1 MPQSV
6 NIFDPLLGQPNK
18 SNAPAA
24 RFITVALAGNPNA
37 GKTSLFNVLTAP
49 TGGRRQHVGN
59 WPGVTVEKREGRY
72 EYGGAEVR
80 VVDLP
85 GTYSLGSYSL
95 DEVVARDYLMGG
107 EADVVVNVVDASNLE
122 RNLYLTTQLL
132 EMGANVVVALN
143 MYDVAEKN
151 LRLDADQIS
160 KLLGVPVVPTVG
172 TTGRGATQL
181 MAAVAA
187 AANRR
192 RLKPRLRINYGH
204 EIEAHVERLCGELAA
219 LEELPPGISR
229 RWLALKLLEGDEK
242 IISLVSG
249 KRTGEA
255 VVHEAEAAAEHL
267 TGVIGDDAAV
277 AVADY
282 RYGFIAG
289 LMRGV
294 VRPRGPSPGR
304 LTVSDKIDAVVTNR
318 FVGIPIFLA
327 VAFGLFELTFKT
339 AQPVANAFGLALN
352 WFGGHVAAWG
362 ANAPPLLIS
371 FLVDGVLG
379 GAGSVLVFVPNIF
392 FLFIAIAVLEDSGYM
407 ARAAFILDELMHK
420 LSLHGRSF
428 IPLIL
433 GFGCNVPAVMATRTL
448 ETRRERMITIMV
460 IPLMSC
466 SARLPIYVLF
476 AGAFFAGRQG
486 LVVWSL
492 YTLGIVLA
500 LAAAKLFSKVLFPG
514 ESAHFVMELPPY
526 RVPTLRGALLH
537 AWERTREFVKRA
549 GGIIL
554 AASILLWGLANL
566 PPGVPYASAES
577 LLGRLG
583 ATIAPALRPAGFGAW
598 GPAVALVAGIMAKEA
613 VVSTLGVLYGA
624 GREGLATALRT
635 VFTPL
640 SAYAFMVMSL
650 IYIPCVATVAV
661 IRRETGSWR
670 WTLFAAGYTIALG
683 WVTATLVYQ
692 VGRLL
697 GLG

>member
-1 MPQSV
+1 MSQRV
-6 NIFDPLLGQPNK
+6 NIFNPLLGQPNK
-18 SNAPAA
+18 SDPTGA
-24 RFITVALAGNPNA
+24 RYVTVALAGNPNA

-49 TGGRRQHVGN
+49 MGGGRQHVGN

-72 EYGGAEVR
+72 DYGGAEVR

-132 EMGANVVVALN
+132 EMGANVVIALN
-143 MYDVAEKN
+143 MYDVAEKR
-151 LRLDADQIS
+151 LRLNVEQVS

-172 TTGRGATQL
+172 TSGRGAAQL
-181 MAAVAA
+181 KATVAAVA
-187 AANRR
+187 NRKR
-192 RLKPRLRINYGH
+192 RKPSLRINYGH
-204 EIEAHVERLCGELAA
+204 EIEPHVERLCVELAT
-219 LEELPPGISR
+219 LEELPPRISR

-242 IISLVSG
+242 IMSLVNG
-249 KRTGEA
+249 KRGGEVVTGEA
-255 VVHEAEAAAEHL
+255 AAAAAHL
-267 TGVIGDDAAV
+267 NSVIGDDAAV
-277 AVADY
+277 AIADY

-289 LMRGV
+289 LMRDV
-294 VRPRGPSPGR
+294 VRPREPSPGR

-327 VAFGLFELTFKT
+327 LAFGLFELTFK
-339 AQPVANAFGLALN
+339 AAEPVADALGLTLN
-352 WFGGHVAAWG
+352 WFGEQVASWG
-362 ANAPPLLIS
+362 SNAPPLLIS

-392 FLFIAIAVLEDSGYM
+392 FLFVAIAVLEDSGYM

-492 YTLGIVLA
+492 YALGIALA

-526 RVPTLRGALLH
+526 RAPTLRGALLH
-537 AWERTREFVKRA
+537 AWERTGEFVKRA

-566 PPGVPYASAES
+566 PPGVPYASGES
-577 LLGRLG
+577 LLGQLG
-583 ATIAPALRPAGFGAW
+583 AAVAPAFRPAGFGEW
-598 GPAVALVAGIMAKEA
+598 EPAVALIAGIMAKEA

-624 GREGLATALRT
+624 GREGLATALQN

-650 IYIPCVATVAV
+650 IYIPCAATVAV

-670 WTLFAAGYTIALG
+670 WTLFAAGYTIVLG
-683 WVTATLVYQ
+683 WVMATLIYQ
-692 VGRLL
+692 GGRLL

>member
-1 MPQSV
+1 M
-6 NIFDPLLGQPNK
+6 
-18 SNAPAA
+18 
-24 RFITVALAGNPNA
+24 AGNPNA

-49 TGGRRQHVGN
+49 LGGHRQHVGN

-72 EYGGAEVR
+72 DYAGAEVR

-95 DEVVARDYLMGG
+95 DEVIARDYLMAG

-132 EMGANVVVALN
+132 EMGVNVVVALN

-151 LRLDADQIS
+151 LRLDAEQIS
-160 KLLGVPVVPTVG
+160 NLLGVPVVPTVG
-172 TTGRGATQL
+172 TTGRGAVQL
-181 MAAVAA
+181 KAAVAA
-187 AANRR
+187 AANARR
-192 RLKPRLRINYGH
+192 QKNPLRINYGH
-204 EIEAHVERLCGELAA
+204 EIEPHVEKLCADLAA

-242 IISLVSG
+242 IVSLVNG
-249 KRTGEA
+249 KRAGESVA
-255 VVHEAEAAAEHL
+255 REAEAAADHL
-267 TGVIGDDAAV
+267 RGVIGDDAAV

-289 LMRGV
+289 LMRDV
-294 VRPRGPSPGR
+294 ARPRGPSPAR
-304 LTVSDKIDAVVTNR
+304 LTVSDRIDAVVTNR
-318 FVGIPIFLA
+318 FAGIPIFLA
-327 VAFGLFELTFKT
+327 LAFGLFELTFKI
-339 AQPVANAFGLALN
+339 AAPVADALELGLSRLGAQ
-352 WFGGHVAAWG
+352 VTSWG
-362 ANAPPLLIS
+362 ANAPPLLVS
-371 FLVDGVLG
+371 FVVDGVLG
-379 GAGSVLVFVPNIF
+379 GVGSVLVFVPNIF
-392 FLFIAIAVLEDSGYM
+392 FLFVAIAVLEDSGYM
-407 ARAAFILDELMHK
+407 ARAAFILDEFMHR

-476 AGAFFAGRQG
+476 AGAFFTGRRG

-492 YTLGIVLA
+492 YALGIALA
-500 LAAAKLFSKVLFPG
+500 LAAAKVFSKVLFPG

-526 RVPTLRGALLH
+526 RAPTLRGALLH
-537 AWERTREFVKRA
+537 AWERTSEFVKRA

-566 PPGVPYASAES
+566 PPGVPYASRDS
-577 LLGRLG
+577 VLGNVG
-583 ATIAPALRPAGFGAW
+583 AAVAPALRPAGFGEW
-598 GPAVALVAGIMAKEA
+598 EPAVALIAGILAKEA
-613 VVSTLGVLYGA
+613 VVSTLGVLYAA
-624 GREGLATALRT
+624 GEGGLTNVLRT
-635 VFTPL
+635 AFTPL
-640 SAYAFMVMSL
+640 SAYAFMIMSL
-650 IYIPCVATVAV
+650 IYIPCAATVAV
-661 IRRETGSWR
+661 IRRETGSWG
-670 WTLFAAGYTIALG
+670 WTLFAAGYTIILG
-683 WVTATLVYQ
+683 WLVATLVYQ
-692 VGRLL
+692 GGRLL

>member
-1 MPQSV
+1 M
-6 NIFDPLLGQPNK
+6 LGQPNK
-18 SNAPAA
+18 SNSAIS
-24 RFITVALAGNPNA
+24 RYVTIALAGNPNA
-37 GKTSLFNVLTAP
+37 GKTSLFNILTAP
-49 TGGRRQHVGN
+49 LTGGRQHVGN
-59 WPGVTVEKREGRY
+59 WPGVTVEKREGSY

-95 DEVVARDYLMGG
+95 DEIVARDYLMAG

-151 LRLDADQIS
+151 LRLDTGQIS
-160 KLLGVPVVPTVG
+160 NLLGVPVVPTVG
-172 TTGRGATQL
+172 TTGRGAVQL
-181 MAAVAA
+181 KAAVAA

-192 RLKPRLRINYGH
+192 RRKPHLRINYGY
-204 EIEAHVERLCGELAA
+204 EIEPHIEKLCAELVT

-229 RWLALKLLEGDEK
+229 RWLALKLLEGDEET
-242 IISLVSG
+242 ISLVKG
-249 KRTGEA
+249 KGAGEA
-255 VVHEAEAAAEHL
+255 LVREAEAAAEHL
-267 TGVIGDDAAV
+267 KGIIGDDAAV
-277 AVADY
+277 AVADH

-289 LMRGV
+289 LMRDV
-294 VRPRGPSPGR
+294 VKPRGPSPAR
-304 LTVSDKIDAVVTNR
+304 LTASDKIDAVVTNR
-318 FVGIPIFLA
+318 FAGIPIFLA
-327 VAFGLFELTFKT
+327 LAFGLFELTFKI
-339 AQPVANAFGLALN
+339 AEPVANALETGLSWL
-352 WFGGHVAAWG
+352 GGQVVSWG
-362 ANAPPLLIS
+362 ANAPPLLVS
-371 FLVDGVLG
+371 FVVDGVLG

-392 FLFIAIAVLEDSGYM
+392 FLFAAIALLEDSGYM
-407 ARAAFILDELMHK
+407 ARAAFILDEFMHK

-476 AGAFFAGRQG
+476 AGAFFAGRRG

-492 YTLGIVLA
+492 YALGIALA

-526 RVPTLRGALLH
+526 RAPTLRGAVLH
-537 AWERTREFVKRA
+537 AWERTSEFVKRA

-566 PPGVPYASAES
+566 PPGVPYASGDS

-583 ATIAPALRPAGFGAW
+583 MTIAPALRPAGFGEW
-598 GPAVALVAGIMAKEA
+598 EPAVALVAGIMAKEA
-613 VVSTLGVLYGA
+613 VVSTLGVIYGA
-624 GREGLATALRT
+624 GQEGLTNALRSA
-635 VFTPL
+635 FTPL

-670 WTLFAAGYTIALG
+670 WTLFAAAYTIGLG
-683 WVTATLVYQ
+683 WVTATLLYQ
-692 VGRLL
+692 GGRLL